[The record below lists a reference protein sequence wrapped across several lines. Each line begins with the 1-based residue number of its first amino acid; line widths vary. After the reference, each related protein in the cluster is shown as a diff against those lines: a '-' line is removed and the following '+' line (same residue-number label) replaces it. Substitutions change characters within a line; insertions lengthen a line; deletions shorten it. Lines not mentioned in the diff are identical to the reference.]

1 MEESGEHVNQ
11 VSGEIGDSGELGE
24 SGETCESGDLG
35 ESYDTG
41 ESDQMKIRHAS
52 LLNLASPG
60 K

>member
-1 MEESGEHVNQ
+1 ML
-11 VSGEIGDSGELGE
+11 GEIDDSGELGE

-41 ESDQMKIRHAS
+41 ESDQMNIRHAI
-52 LLNLASPG
+52 LLNVASPG